1 MLRDLTTRP
10 LPTQLRQANLTE
22 AIIFLSPPLA
32 IALSLVI
39 VGLVVLVL
47 DHDPIELFRFLVR
60 GAFGSQ
66 RAFATALNKSVPLI
80 FVALATAVAFR
91 ARIFSIGQ
99 EGQLQIGALA
109 ATWIALNLPES
120 IAPILIIVLS
130 LGASFI
136 AGGVYGAIP
145 GAMKAQWGLNEI
157 ITTIM
162 LDYIAILWVL
172 SLVLG
177 PMQAPNAAYAH
188 SPSVAAANRLPI
200 ILPGTRLHAGFAL
213 AVVGA
218 VLLWFLLHRT
228 TLGFEIRGMGFNPRA
243 AKDTGMSIR
252 SIIVKTM
259 ILSGGIAG
267 LAGAVQIL
275 GVQFQ
280 IAEDWSQGWGF
291 TGIAVALLGGLRPLG
306 IILAGIFFGVLE
318 AGADSMQALTGI
330 PGQIVLLLQGLPVL
344 FLMGLRSTTLI
355 SWLGKHSQ
363 G

>member
-10 LPTQLRQANLTE
+10 LPAQFRRVNLVE
-22 AIIFLSPPLA
+22 VAIFLSPVLA
-32 IALSLVI
+32 IAFSLVI
-39 VGLVVLVL
+39 VGAVVLAL
-47 DHDPIELFRFLVR
+47 DHDPIELFRFLVQ

-99 EGQLQIGALA
+99 EGQLQVGALA
-109 ATWIALNLPES
+109 ATWVALNLPDMT
-120 IAPILIIVLS
+120 PVLVVAMS
-130 LGASFI
+130 LAAAFA
-136 AGGVYGAIP
+136 AGGVYGGIP
-145 GAMKAQWGLNEI
+145 GLMKAQWGLNEI

-177 PMQAPNAAYAH
+177 SMQAPNAAYAH
-188 SPSVAAANRLPI
+188 SPSVSAANRLPI
-200 ILPGTRLHAGFAL
+200 ILSGTRLHAGFAL
-213 AVVGA
+213 ALVAA
-218 VLLWFLLHRT
+218 VLVWFLLHRT

-243 AKDTGMSIR
+243 AKNTGMPIKT
-252 SIIVKTM
+252 IIVKTM

-291 TGIAVALLGGLRPLG
+291 TGIAVALLGGLRPAG
-306 IILAGIFFGVLE
+306 IIIAGIFFGVLE

-344 FLMGLRSTTLI
+344 FLMGLRSSTLI
-355 SWLGKHSQ
+355 SWLVKHSQ